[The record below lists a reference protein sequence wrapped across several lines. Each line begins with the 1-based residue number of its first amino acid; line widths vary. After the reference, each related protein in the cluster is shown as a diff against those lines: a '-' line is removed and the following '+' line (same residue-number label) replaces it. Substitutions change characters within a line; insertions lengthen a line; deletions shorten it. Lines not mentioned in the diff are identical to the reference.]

1 MKTSTNVFRNIT
13 FLSMEQATVL
23 PYLTWR
29 FAQEGAR
36 VIRFEHPKF
45 ADPNRRIGRPY
56 REGENTMCSY
66 FFAFNSGK
74 EAITLDL
81 KQPKAKEILKDLIL
95 KLDVDIFAVNN
106 LPKTIKSLGIDY
118 EDIKAIKP
126 DIIWVSLN
134 GFGPESNEAAYDPVL
149 QARGGLMD
157 LTGEAGGE
165 PQVAGVYLP
174 DMGTSNHAYGEIMKA
189 LYKKAVTGEGSRID
203 VAMIQS
209 TVSWLSQPITMY
221 STFGIT
227 MHRRGNTHEFFSPVS
242 VFPTSDGWAY
252 VAVGNDLQWG
262 RLVSLP
268 GFEGLANPEWEANKG
283 RVKDMGTVIPMM
295 AECTKTY
302 TTTDLLKLFS
312 ENTIAAAKVNEISEV
327 VEDPFVKPHLVK
339 SVEEGT
345 GFEITMAPAPV
356 TTDWL
361 KENNMMM
368 SFPPRLGQDNEK
380 IIMGELGWSREDFEA
395 AKAEGAL

>member
-1 MKTSTNVFRNIT
+1 MESSTNVFRNIT

-45 ADPNRRIGRPY
+45 ADPNRRIGKPY

-81 KQPKAKEILKDLIL
+81 KQPKAKEILKELL
-95 KLDVDIFAVNN
+95 VKLDVDIFAVNN

-126 DIIWVSLN
+126 DIIWVSLT

-149 QARGGLMD
+149 QARGGIMD

-203 VAMIQS
+203 VAMMQS
-209 TVSWLSQPITMY
+209 TVSWLTQPITMY
-221 STFGIT
+221 STFGT
-227 MHRRGNTHEFFSPVS
+227 SMHRRGNTHEFFAPVS
-242 VFPTSDGWAY
+242 VFPTSDGWVY

-262 RLVSLP
+262 RLVTLP
-268 GFEGLANPEWEANKG
+268 GFEGLANPDWEANKG
-283 RVKDMGTVIPMM
+283 RVKGMGAVIPMM
-295 AECTKTY
+295 AECTKKY
-302 TTTDLLKLFS
+302 TTTDLLKLFN
-312 ENTIAAAKVNEISEV
+312 ENTIAAAKVNDISEV
-327 VEDPFVKPHLVK
+327 VEDPAVKPHLVK

-345 GFEITMAPAPV
+345 GFEVTMAPAPV

-380 IIMGELGWSREDFEA
+380 IIVGELGWSKEDFEA

>member
-1 MKTSTNVFRNIT
+1 MANPFSNIT

-23 PYLTWR
+23 PYLSWR

-45 ADPNRRIGRPY
+45 ADPNRRIGKPY
-56 REGENTMCSY
+56 REGENSMCSY

-81 KQPKAKEILKDLIL
+81 AQPKAKDILKDLIL
-95 KLDVDIFAVNN
+95 KLNVDIFAVNT
-106 LPKTIKSLGIDY
+106 LPKTINKLGINY

-126 DIIWVSLN
+126 DIIWVSLS
-134 GFGPESNEAAYDPVL
+134 GFGPDSNEAAYDPVL

-157 LTGEAGGE
+157 LTGQPDGE
-165 PQVAGVYLP
+165 PQVCGVYIP
-174 DMGTSNHAYGEIMKA
+174 DLGTSNHAYGEIMKA
-189 LYKKAVTGEGSRID
+189 LYKRAVTGEGSRID

-209 TVSWLSQPITMY
+209 TVSWLLQPITMHQ
-221 STFGIT
+221 TFGIT
-227 MHRRGNTHEFFSPVS
+227 MHRRGNTHEFFAPVN
-242 VFPTSDGWAY
+242 VFPTSDGWVY
-252 VAVGNDLQWG
+252 VAFGNDMQWA
-262 RLVSLP
+262 RFVALP
-268 GFEGLANPEWEANKG
+268 GFEDLAKPEWETNKG
-283 RVKDMGTVIPMM
+283 RVNDMSRLM
-295 AECTKTY
+295 AMIAEDTKKFSTA
-302 TTTDLLKLFS
+302 DLLKILN
-312 ENTIAAAKVNEISEV
+312 ENTIAASKVNDVTDV

-356 TTDWL
+356 TTEWL
-361 KENNMMM
+361 KENDMKM

-380 IIMGELGWSREDFEA
+380 IIVGELGWTKEQFEA
-395 AKAEGAL
+395 AKAEGAI